1 MSWIAVFLAL
11 FVLIALFGLVN
22 YWGYRRVEKAQQA
35 WFRQV
40 LGEGVDVEQ
49 FLQSAPY
56 EYKPLKGSK
65 AYGIVDKRTGEEVWR
80 VKTPEEAEAWIVTHT
95 LAERGKLP
103 QAEPTGSEKPS

>member
-1 MSWIAVFLAL
+1 MSWVAVFLAL
-11 FVLIALFGLVN
+11 LTLITLFGLVN

-56 EYKPLKGSK
+56 TYKPLQGSK
-65 AYGIVDKRTGEEVWR
+65 AYGIIDKRSGEEVCQ
-80 VKTPEEAEAWIVTHT
+80 VKTPEEAEAWIVVNT
-95 LAERGKLP
+95 LAERGQLP
-103 QAEPTGSEKPS
+103 SEPEKPS

>member
-1 MSWIAVFLAL
+1 MSWVVVFLAL
-11 FVLIALFGLVN
+11 FALIALFGLFN

-40 LGEGVDVEQ
+40 LGEVDLET
-49 FLQSAPY
+49 FLQSAPF

-65 AYGIVDKRTGEEVWR
+65 AYGILDKRTGEEVYR

-95 LAERGKLP
+95 LAERGQLP
-103 QAEPTGSEKPS
+103 LASGEPRR